1 MHLDSDDLLA
11 AIRADYPD
19 VYEISQLRL
28 MNARLLTRVT
38 ELETDLARRDS
49 IPQGARTFTGQYPA
63 LDQEASRG

>member
-38 ELETDLARRDS
+38 ELEADLARRDN
-49 IPQGARTFTGQYPA
+49 IPTGPRTFTGQYPA
-63 LDQEASRG
+63 LGEEAGRA